1 MKIKQTVE
9 AKFSNLYIGWN
20 GLSFTD
26 PNGDEVIIST
36 TDNQILE
43 LAEALNEKAE
53 GIREDRAKK
62 EQEVE

>member
-26 PNGDEVIIST
+26 PSGDEVKIEI

-43 LAEALNEKAE
+43 LTEVFNEKAE
-53 GIREDRAKK
+53 NIRESRK

>member
-26 PNGDEVIIST
+26 PNGDEVKIET

-43 LAEALNEKAE
+43 LAEVFNEKAE
-53 GIREDRAKK
+53 SIRESRK

>member
-26 PNGDEVIIST
+26 PNGDEVKIEI

-43 LAEALNEKAE
+43 LAEVLNEKAE
-53 GIREDRAKK
+53 SILESRK